1 MASTEDCA
9 TEGGGTEHFLVPFL
23 SPWDELFASGFL
35 GVKTMFKKSLQCK
48 LHGSKILSPL
58 FSVASLIHRIVPGIA

>member
-35 GVKTMFKKSLQCK
+35 GGENYV
-48 LHGSKILSPL
+48 
-58 FSVASLIHRIVPGIA
+58 